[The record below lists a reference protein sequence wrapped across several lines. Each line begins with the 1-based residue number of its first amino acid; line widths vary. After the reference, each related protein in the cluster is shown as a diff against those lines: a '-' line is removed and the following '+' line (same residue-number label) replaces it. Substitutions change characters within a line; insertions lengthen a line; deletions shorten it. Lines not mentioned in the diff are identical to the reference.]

1 VRRFAETASATSLR
15 DGCAETLGDASGES
29 FSDQPSKSFESPGLP
44 SYQHFRPS
52 MMRYDHHFPFELE
65 GFAALHCCFASA
77 CGIPNNNNTA
87 TKAVRV
93 VDEGCVLI

>member
-1 VRRFAETASATSLR
+1 LR

-29 FSDQPSKSFESPGLP
+29 FSDHPSKFFESPGLP

-52 MMRYDHHFPFELE
+52 MMRYDHHFPFELD

-77 CGIPNNNNTA
+77 CGIPNNNSAA